1 MNRHVYPRIGHFNPK
16 FWQSGLS
23 VKNLFMLNFKIVKMK
38 KFLILTFIAALV
50 TVSSNALVAT
60 GNKDVAGEWK
70 YEVPTAPYGYEKGVL
85 NFSEKENELAGE
97 VKFNDGYKIS
107 LKDVSYKGDTVK
119 FGLYIDYQYIGV
131 TATVEEGKMTGF
143 VDSPEGK
150 MKLTA
155 EKSR

>member
-1 MNRHVYPRIGHFNPK
+1 
-16 FWQSGLS
+16 
-23 VKNLFMLNFKIVKMK
+23 MK
-38 KFLILTFIAALV
+38 KILILTFVAALV
-50 TVSSNALVAT
+50 AVTSSALVAT
-60 GNKDVAGEWK
+60 GNKDVVGEWK
-70 YEVPTAPYGYEKGVL
+70 YKVPNAPYGYEKGVL

-107 LKDVSYKGDTVK
+107 LKDVIHKDDTLK

-131 TATVEEGKMTGF
+131 TATVVEGKMTGF

>member
-1 MNRHVYPRIGHFNPK
+1 
-16 FWQSGLS
+16 
-23 VKNLFMLNFKIVKMK
+23 MK
-38 KFLILTFIAALV
+38 KFLILTLFAALIAV
-50 TVSSNALVAT
+50 TSSAMVST
-60 GNKDVAGEWK
+60 GNKDVVGEWK
-70 YEVPTAPYGYEKGVL
+70 YEVASAPYGYEKGVL

-107 LKDVSYKGDTVK
+107 LKDVIYKGDTLK

-131 TATVEEGKMTGF
+131 TATVNEGKMTGF

>member
-1 MNRHVYPRIGHFNPK
+1 
-16 FWQSGLS
+16 
-23 VKNLFMLNFKIVKMK
+23 MK
-38 KFLILTFIAALV
+38 KFLILT
-50 TVSSNALVAT
+50 LVAAMVAVTLSAMVST
-60 GNKDVAGEWK
+60 GNKDVVGEWK

>member
-1 MNRHVYPRIGHFNPK
+1 
-16 FWQSGLS
+16 
-23 VKNLFMLNFKIVKMK
+23 MK
-38 KFLILTFIAALV
+38 KILILTFVAV
-50 TVSSNALVAT
+50 LVAVT
-60 GNKDVAGEWK
+60 TSAFVASGNKDVVGEWK

-97 VKFNDGYKIS
+97 VKFKDGYKIT
-107 LKDVSYKGDTVK
+107 LKDVTYTCDTLK

-131 TATVEEGKMTGF
+131 TATVKESKMMGF

>member
-1 MNRHVYPRIGHFNPK
+1 
-16 FWQSGLS
+16 
-23 VKNLFMLNFKIVKMK
+23 MK
-38 KFLILTFIAALV
+38 KFLILTLVAALV
-50 TVSSNALVAT
+50 AVTLSAMVST
-60 GNKDVAGEWK
+60 GNKDVVGKWK
-70 YEVPTAPYGYEKGVL
+70 YEVPSAPYGYEKGVL